1 MTAQSL
7 DPGWIDEE
15 LRVEFPH
22 VFLRQLAVTAG
33 GRRSTPATREHLR
46 RLSDRFTGG
55 RAVNMRQE
63 PIPSAYRVFFRQIG
77 IDPDE
82 SRTPIEEAALE
93 RMRAGG
99 FLPRNRL
106 DDALVIAIVE
116 TGVAVMAFDH
126 DHVEGPLGLRLA
138 AAGERLGGDGRPLS
152 ARQMLLA
159 DQDRSLAVLFG
170 DHHEAAQP
178 GPRTQRLLL
187 VGVGV
192 RGVPEVSVEEAL
204 WTASELVAE
213 GA

>member
-1 MTAQSL
+1 VTEPGL
-7 DPGWIDEE
+7 NPGWIDEE
-15 LRVEFPH
+15 LRAEFPN
-22 VFLRQLAVTAG
+22 VYLRQLTVTPG
-33 GRRSTPATREHLR
+33 GRRSTPAGREHLR

-63 PIPSAYRVFFRQIG
+63 PIPWAYRVFFRQIG

-93 RMRAGG
+93 RMKAGG

-106 DDALVIAIVE
+106 HDALVIAIVE
-116 TGVAVMAFDH
+116 TGVAVMAFDRQQV
-126 DHVEGPLGLRLA
+126 DGPLGLRLA
-138 AAGERLGGDGRPLS
+138 EAGERLGGAGRPLS
-152 ARQMLLA
+152 ARQILLA
-159 DQDRSLAVLFG
+159 DRVRSLAVLFG
-170 DHHEAAQP
+170 DVHEAAQP
-178 GPRTQRLLL
+178 GPRTERVVL

-213 GA
+213 DA

>member
-1 MTAQSL
+1 VTESQL

-15 LRVEFPH
+15 LRAEFPY
-22 VFLRQLAVTAG
+22 VFLRQLEVTVG

-63 PIPSAYRVFFRQIG
+63 PIPYAYRVFFRQIG

-82 SRTPIEEAALE
+82 SRTPIEEAARE
-93 RMRAGG
+93 RMKAGG

-106 DDALVIAIVE
+106 YDALVIAIVE
-116 TGVAVMAFDH
+116 TGVAVMAFDC
-126 DHVEGPLGLRLA
+126 DHVNGPLGLRLA
-138 AAGERLGGDGRPLS
+138 GAGERLGGVGRPLS
-152 ARQMLLA
+152 ARQILLA
-159 DQDRSLAVLFG
+159 DQERSLAVLFG
-170 DHHEAAQP
+170 DRLEEAEP
-178 GPRTQRLLL
+178 GPRTDQVLL
-187 VGVGV
+187 VAVGV

-213 GA
+213 GS